1 MVREFLTPEIISKID
16 SLHFRARRVV
26 EGFIVGN
33 HKSPY
38 HGFSAEFSEH
48 RAYGIGDEI
57 KNIDWKLYG
66 KTDRYYVKQFEE
78 ETILRAHLL
87 LDKSRSMNY
96 GSGALTKMEYAQT
109 LFASFCYLMLKQQ
122 DAVGLTLFDTDIQKF
137 IPPRSKS
144 SHLNVLLTE
153 LSKMKVG
160 GETSIAPILHKIA
173 ERIHKRGLIILIS
186 DLFDDPQKTFNGL
199 KHFKYNGHEVVVFH
213 ILDPEEMEFNFNERT
228 RFIDKET
235 GQKITTDPWHIKK
248 DYQAEMKKFCEFY
261 KFNCRKNKM
270 DYVQITTEQNLD
282 EVVANYLIKRNGL
295 K

>member
-1 MVREFLTPEIISKID
+1 LAREFLSPEIISKID

-57 KNIDWKLYG
+57 KHIDWKLYG

-78 ETILRAHLL
+78 ETNLRAHLL
-87 LDKSRSMNY
+87 LDQSSSMNY
-96 GSGALTKMEYAQT
+96 GSGPLTKLEFAQT

-144 SHLNVLLTE
+144 SHLNVLLSE
-153 LSKMKVG
+153 LSKMSPG
-160 GETSIAPILHKIA
+160 GETSIAPILHKIV
-173 ERIHKRGLIILIS
+173 EKIHKRGLIILIS
-186 DLFDDPQKTFNGL
+186 DLFDEPQKTFNGL

-213 ILDPEEMEFNFNERT
+213 ILDPEEMELNFKERT

-235 GQKITTDPWHIKK
+235 GQKITTDPWHIKNAYK
-248 DYQAEMKKFCEFY
+248 EEMQSFCDYF

-270 DYVQITTEQNLD
+270 DYIQIFTDQNLD
-282 EVVANYLIKRNGL
+282 EVVANYLIKRNSF

>member
-1 MVREFLTPEIISKID
+1 MQRDFLTPEIISKID

-48 RAYGIGDEI
+48 RAYGKGDEI
-57 KNIDWKLYG
+57 KHIDWKLFG

-78 ETILRAHLL
+78 ETNLRAHLI
-87 LDKSRSMNY
+87 LDYSSSMNY
-96 GSGALTKMEYAQT
+96 GSGPLTKMEFAQT
-109 LFASFCYLMLKQQ
+109 LCASFSYLMLKQQ

-144 SHLNVLLTE
+144 NHLNVLLSS
-153 LSKMKVG
+153 LSKMSPG
-160 GETSIAPILHKIA
+160 GETAIAPILHKIA
-173 ERIHKRGLIILIS
+173 DRIHKRGLIILIS
-186 DLFDDPQKTFNGL
+186 DLFDNPEKTFNGL
-199 KHFKYNGHEVVVFH
+199 KHFRYNGHEVIVFH
-213 ILDPEEMEFNFNERT
+213 ILDPQEMEFNFKERT
-228 RFIDKET
+228 RFVDKET
-235 GQKITTDPWHIKK
+235 GQKITTDPWHIKAS
-248 DYQAEMKKFCEFY
+248 YNIEMQKFCDYY

-270 DYVQITTEQNLD
+270 DYIQIFTNENMD
-282 EVVANYLIKRNGL
+282 EVVAKYLIKRNAL

>member
-1 MVREFLTPEIISKID
+1 LPREFLTPEIISKID
-16 SLHFRARRVV
+16 SLYFRARRVV

-48 RAYGIGDEI
+48 RAYGQGDEI
-57 KNIDWKLYG
+57 RHIDWKLFG
-66 KTDRYYVKQFEE
+66 KTDRFYVKQFEE
-78 ETILRAHLL
+78 ETNLRAHLL
-87 LDKSRSMNY
+87 LDQSSSMNY
-96 GSGALTKMEYAQT
+96 GSGALTKLEFAQT

-122 DAVGLTLFDTDIQKF
+122 DAVGLTLFDTEIQKF

-144 SHLNVLLTE
+144 SHLNILLKT
-153 LSKMKVG
+153 LSNMNSG

-173 ERIHKRGLIILIS
+173 DRIHKRGLIILIS

-213 ILDPEEMEFNFNERT
+213 ILDPKEMELDFKERT

-235 GQKITTDPWHIKK
+235 GQKITTDPWHIKN
-248 DYQAEMKKFCEFY
+248 DYKEEMQKFCNYY
-261 KFNCRKNKM
+261 KSNCRKNKM
-270 DYVQITTEQNLD
+270 DYIQIFTNQNLD
-282 EVVANYLIKRNGL
+282 EVVANYLIKRNSL

>member
-1 MVREFLTPEIISKID
+1 MQREFLTPEIISKID

-48 RAYGIGDEI
+48 RAYGLGDEI
-57 KNIDWKLYG
+57 KHIDWKLFG

-78 ETILRAHLL
+78 ETNLRAHLI
-87 LDKSRSMNY
+87 LDQSSSMNY
-96 GSGALTKMEYAQT
+96 GSGPLTKIEFAQT
-109 LFASFCYLMLKQQ
+109 LLASFAYLMLKQQ
-122 DAVGLTLFDTDIQKF
+122 DAVGLTLFDTKIQKF

-144 SHLNVLLTE
+144 SHLNALLST
-153 LSKMKVG
+153 LSKMSPG
-160 GETSIAPILHKIA
+160 GETAIAPILHKIA

-186 DLFDDPQKTFNGL
+186 DLFDNPQKTFNGL
-199 KHFKYNGHEVVVFH
+199 KHFRYNGHEVVVFH
-213 ILDPEEMEFNFNERT
+213 ILDPDELELNFKDRT

-235 GQKITTDPWHIKK
+235 GQKITTDPWHIKTAYK
-248 DYQAEMKKFCEFY
+248 EEMNDFCDFY
-261 KFNCRKNKM
+261 KFNCRKNKI
-270 DYVQITTEQNLD
+270 DYIQISTSQNMD
-282 EVVANYLIKRNGL
+282 EVVANYLIKRNSF

>member
-1 MVREFLTPEIISKID
+1 MQREFLTPEIIAKID

-48 RAYGIGDEI
+48 RAYGLGDEI
-57 KNIDWKLYG
+57 KHIDWKLFG

-78 ETILRAHLL
+78 ETNLRAHLI
-87 LDKSRSMNY
+87 LDQSSSMNY
-96 GSGALTKMEYAQT
+96 GSGPLTKMEFAQT
-109 LFASFCYLMLKQQ
+109 LLASFAYLMLKQQ

-144 SHLNVLLTE
+144 SHLNVLLST
-153 LSKMKVG
+153 LSKMSPG
-160 GETSIAPILHKIA
+160 GETAIAPILHKIA
-173 ERIHKRGLIILIS
+173 DRIHKRGLIILIS
-186 DLFDDPQKTFNGL
+186 DLFDDPQNTFNGL
-199 KHFKYNGHEVVVFH
+199 KHFRYNGHEVVVFH
-213 ILDPEEMEFNFNERT
+213 ILDPEEMELNFKDRT

-235 GQKITTDPWHIKK
+235 GQKITTDPWHIKTAYK
-248 DYQAEMKKFCEFY
+248 DEMNKFCDFY

-270 DYVQITTEQNLD
+270 DYIQISTSQNMD
-282 EVVANYLIKRNGL
+282 EVVANYLIKRNSF